1 MEGYWNVQTLGSSF
15 FCNSF
20 QHWNDI
26 IAWMRTYETRYNLS
40 FSKNNA
46 GDKREGGVGEGE
58 GGRRREEEFPKE
70 SFQKDARRRRMF
82 SFLFSRAIIVP
93 WGFLGCLMSLDVDPF
108 CPGAVSAMDKLM
120 MRGAHHR
127 QLDIRL
133 RQRDAMLYTIQVRDK
148 RKDLRARRIGTSRGG
163 LTRGF
168 ARVQASCC
176 DESNRTARKVVPR
189 SCEFWEQIGSKRD
202 EMRYRPIGST
212 IED

>member
-163 LTRGF
+163 LTR
-168 ARVQASCC
+168 ARA
-176 DESNRTARKVVPR
+176 DLRE
-189 SCEFWEQIGSKRD
+189 
-202 EMRYRPIGST
+202 YRPRVATNRIGRREKLYPEVVNFGSRLGARET
-212 IED
+212 K

>member
-1 MEGYWNVQTLGSSF
+1 M
-15 FCNSF
+15 
-20 QHWNDI
+20 
-26 IAWMRTYETRYNLS
+26 
-40 FSKNNA
+40 
-46 GDKREGGVGEGE
+46 GG

-148 RKDLRARRIGTSRGG
+148 RKDLRARRIGT
-163 LTRGF
+163 
-168 ARVQASCC
+168 
-176 DESNRTARKVVPR
+176 D
-189 SCEFWEQIGSKRD
+189 
-202 EMRYRPIGST
+202 
-212 IED
+212 